1 MNNMISPSILNA
13 DIANLA
19 NELRSLSDADM
30 VHVDVMD
37 GHFVPNLSW
46 GLPVLEA
53 VLGCTNV
60 PTDTHLM
67 IENPDLWAP
76 KYAAAGSSSVT
87 FHLEA
92 AAAPV
97 RLAREIRGLGAKAG
111 IALKPATDITG
122 IMPFLADFDMVLVM
136 TVEPGFGGQKFLP
149 ETMTKI
155 STLRSV
161 IKARGLSTQIQVDG
175 GINRETIIEAA
186 KAGASNFVV
195 GSALMGVENR
205 PAEIKVLKELANQAG
220 NGILDSA
227 SGSV

>member
-1 MNNMISPSILNA
+1 MSNFISPSILNA

-19 NELRSLSDADM
+19 SELEKLSSADM
-30 VHVDVMD
+30 IHVDVMD

-53 VLGCTNV
+53 VLQSTKV
-60 PTDTHLM
+60 PTDSHLM

-76 KYAAAGSSSVT
+76 KYAEAGSRSVT

-97 RLAREIRGLGAKAG
+97 RLARELRRLGAKAG
-111 IALKPATDITG
+111 VALKPATDLAG
-122 IMPFLADFDMVLVM
+122 IVPFIEEFDMVLVM

-149 ETMTKI
+149 QTMEKVRE
-155 STLRSV
+155 LRRL
-161 IKARGLSTQIQVDG
+161 ITEKKLPTQIQVDG
-175 GINRETIIEAA
+175 GINRETITYAA
-186 KAGASNFVV
+186 SAGADNFVV
-195 GSALMGVENR
+195 GSALMSAAD
-205 PAEIKVLKELANQAG
+205 PQSEIGVLKELANSAS
-220 NGILDSA
+220 NGILESA